1 MCVYIYIDMCM
12 LYVYVYVYYIRAGH
26 PGSAF
31 DSLEGLV
38 WGVPEINSGFV
49 GDFGTPTKPCG
60 VMQIFPRITR
70 NVRQTNIG
78 KTNQS
83 GMCPKI
89 GLLQRLSMILFILH
103 GITHHTPL
111 SWHGY
116 VVGRCRTKNHQSKAA
131 EIASPLIHD
140 SWLICFRTIYSNT
153 TMWYQLITL
162 MVDCFARMVK
172 GQWY

>member
-1 MCVYIYIDMCM
+1 MYTIYVLVTQEAPLTASKAWCGACPKSILALLEILGPQQSLVEWC
-12 LYVYVYVYYIRAGH
+12 RFS
-26 PGSAF
+26 PGSLGM
-31 DSLEGLV
+31 S
-38 WGVPEINSGFV
+38 
-49 GDFGTPTKPCG
+49 
-60 VMQIFPRITR
+60 
-70 NVRQTNIG
+70 RQTNIG
-78 KTNQS
+78 KNKSKWDVSQNRIASETWV
-83 GMCPKI
+83 
-89 GLLQRLSMILFILH
+89 ILFILH

-162 MVDCFARMVK
+162 MVDCFARI
-172 GQWY
+172 G